1 MKLYDSTENTFHWE
15 KLDLIPE
22 IEKLKQTPQNEI
34 WHKEGNAFVHTC
46 MVVQSALDHISN
58 ETIDYLASPE
68 IREILVYAALLHD
81 VGKAFTTKKGEDGLY
96 HASNHAIKSAEIA
109 KDLLVK
115 LEVDE
120 HLHTAIISL
129 VRWHMQPMYIL
140 EQTNPEK
147 AILKLANN
155 LNEVNVELLILLK
168 QCDCEGSIYDK
179 DDHRDEI
186 LQKVRDIYYD
196 KITYKRGETVKITK
210 LSDND
215 TCSYVPGHHPN
226 GINTGYEKIGRLIEP
241 ITKGHRVYL
250 GLGFSTSPVVEIVS
264 KNCFKTRNS
273 VYEITEVCKTTEK

>member
-1 MKLYDSTENTFHWE
+1 MKLYDSTENAFHWE

-58 ETIDYLASPE
+58 ETIDYLASLE

-120 HLHTAIISL
+120 CLHTAIISL

-186 LQKVRDIYYD
+186 LQKVREIYYD

-241 ITKGHRVYL
+241 ITKGHGVYL